1 MIYSGIPKIQVLPA
15 ITGLFKIAY
24 QRGREFVGPKADSE
38 DWREPM
44 IEFPLHSL
52 ETAPPSSRALL
63 ADAVAAHG
71 RLPNMARTMAESPA
85 ALQGFELL
93 RQAFAQSSLTPLE
106 QQVVYLTVSKVNACH
121 YCTTQTGMFDDS
133 PAARAAADAIREDR
147 PIADTKLQALR
158 RFAAAMTEERGW
170 VSEGLIDR
178 FISAGYGRAQ
188 VLEVISG
195 IALAT
200 MSSYTNH
207 VAATP
212 IEGKAGW
219 AALDG

>member
-1 MIYSGIPKIQVLPA
+1 MRKALIILKHEFIHTIKRKSYILLTIAIPLLLILGFIIYNGIQRWYTPSDPEA
-15 ITGLFKIAY
+15 ITIGY
-24 QRGREFVGPKADSE
+24 VD
-38 DWREPM
+38 
-44 IEFPLHSL
+44 
-52 ETAPPSSRALL
+52 
-63 ADAVAAHG
+63 
-71 RLPNMARTMAESPA
+71 
-85 ALQGFELL
+85 
-93 RQAFAQSSLTPLE
+93 
-106 QQVVYLTVSKVNACH
+106 
-121 YCTTQTGMFDDS
+121 QTGMFDDS